1 MPPSLAVTLFE
12 LTVVNNWYIIMVSSG
27 PPPPLSSLGAGV
39 HFSYSLHRVWGPLSC
54 FSGKPQCTHHPGS
67 VLLAVPLP
75 PSTVTASGYLTTG
88 QQYDMPGPVVLC
100 QLLGRMRQEDQ
111 FSSQILFLK

>member
-27 PPPPLSSLGAGV
+27 PPPPLSSLGAGCI
-39 HFSYSLHRVWGPLSC
+39 SLTVPTGYGVLYHALVESPSVR
-54 FSGKPQCTHHPGS
+54 TTPGS
-67 VLLAVPLP
+67 VLPAVSLP
-75 PSTVTASGYLTTG
+75 PCTVTASRHLTMG
-88 QQYDMPGPVVLC
+88 QQCDMPGPVVVC
-100 QLLGRMRQEDQ
+100 QLLGRMRQEDH